1 MGEEYLARMKHIAFR
16 GGKIAL
22 ELISSGDYHLKPDKS
37 VLTKADVEISK
48 LSRNV
53 IDDLLKTSDHMLID
67 EENTESA
74 EYSDDSHLENTP
86 FIWAIDPIDGSRA
99 FSNRMPNFGISIG
112 LLKELKPWLGV
123 VYFPMFGEL
132 FYSDGKQSFFVQNAF
147 TEREETKLISPVD
160 HQISS
165 QSIFISNDSFF
176 EKFDWDF
183 SDCKLMNP
191 LCAVLGLCWPTIG
204 RGCGAFFGAHIW
216 DFSGSWP
223 IFLSAALSLRS
234 YQTGKEIT
242 QLDITLFARGSE
254 DPWKLREFY
263 ILSSEQN
270 FSLLKG
276 KIIPKNK
283 IKVREKATTTS
294 R

>member
-1 MGEEYLARMKHIAFR
+1 
-16 GGKIAL
+16 
-22 ELISSGDYHLKPDKS
+22 LKTDKS

-53 IDDLLKTSDHMLID
+53 INDLLKTPDHILID
-67 EENTESA
+67 EENTQCA
-74 EYSDDSHLENTP
+74 EYLDQSLFENTP
-86 FIWAIDPIDGSRA
+86 FVWAIDPIDGSRA

-112 LLKELKPWLGV
+112 LLKELKPWLGL

-132 FYSDGKQSFFVQNAF
+132 FCSDGKQSVFVQNVF
-147 TEREETKLISPVD
+147 TEHEETKLISPVD

-176 EKFDWDF
+176 EKFDWDS
-183 SDCKLMNP
+183 SDCQLMNP

-216 DFSGSWP
+216 DFAGSWP
-223 IFLSAALSLRS
+223 IFLSAGLGLRS

-242 QLDITLFARGSE
+242 QLDMELFARESE

-283 IKVREKATTTS
+283 IKERKKATTTS
-294 R
+294 RLDGGGGIENKDSRA

>member
-1 MGEEYLARMKHIAFR
+1 MREEYLARMKHIAFR

-123 VYFPMFGEL
+123 VYFPMFREL

-216 DFSGSWP
+216 DFAGSWP
-223 IFLSAALSLRS
+223 IILSAGLSLRS

-242 QLDITLFARGSE
+242 QLDITLFARESE

-283 IKVREKATTTS
+283 IKVRKKATTTS